1 MPWKTVK
8 HLCRHPL
15 TTTTT
20 QEEEDKVGNPA
31 GDNDNAAVEYA
42 VDEFAED
49 NGVMHLPN
57 DKVNADRTVPST
69 CAICLCP
76 YQDGEKVTWS
86 TESNCVHCFHSSCI
100 LPWLSKREEP
110 QCPVCRQEFC
120 SAAVVESESGSSSTA
135 YRYHDNTSFLESF
148 SQAFAL
154 SQFYRQEQQQNPPGS
169 SPEMDARR
177 ANQLELRNLAMR
189 QHFYHQRQRA
199 AALREV
205 MANHENRRQSNVATN
220 DDDANSLND
229 ANAGGDEEE
238 ATGARLGEGS
248 SSAPEAGGSGTND
261 TTNDD
266 PPVSSVEVGAGTD
279 DERQESSNNSNSNTG
294 RSDNTT

>member
-1 MPWKTVK
+1 MENGEASLSSPTSNNNDD
-8 HLCRHPL
+8 
-15 TTTTT
+15 
-20 QEEEDKVGNPA
+20 EEDKVGNPA
-31 GDNDNAAVEYA
+31 RDNDNGALEYA

-57 DKVNADRTVPST
+57 DKVNANRTVPST

-120 SAAVVESESGSSSTA
+120 SAAVVEAESGSSSGS

-154 SQFYRQEQQQNPPGS
+154 SQFYRQEQNAAGS
-169 SPEMDARR
+169 SPEMDLVARR

-199 AALREV
+199 VALREE
-205 MANHENRRQSNVATN
+205 MENHQNRRQSNVATN
-220 DDDANSLND
+220 DDSNNLND
-229 ANAGGDEEE
+229 ANASGDEEA
-238 ATGARLGEGS
+238 ATGARVEEGF
-248 SSAPEAGGSGTND
+248 SSALEAGGSGTND
-261 TTNDD
+261 TTDD
-266 PPVSSVEVGAGTD
+266 EPPVSSLEVVAGTD
-279 DERQESSNNSNSNTG
+279 DDRQEPSNNNNRTTDH
-294 RSDNTT
+294 SDNTA

>member
-1 MPWKTVK
+1 MENGEASLSSPTSNNNDD
-8 HLCRHPL
+8 
-15 TTTTT
+15 
-20 QEEEDKVGNPA
+20 EEDKVGNPA
-31 GDNDNAAVEYA
+31 RDNDNGALEYA

-57 DKVNADRTVPST
+57 DKVNANRTVPST

-120 SAAVVESESGSSSTA
+120 SAAVVEAESGSSSGS

-154 SQFYRQEQQQNPPGS
+154 SQFYRQEQNAAVS
-169 SPEMDARR
+169 SPEMDLVARR

-199 AALREV
+199 VALREE
-205 MANHENRRQSNVATN
+205 MENHQNRRQSNVATN
-220 DDDANSLND
+220 DDSNNLND
-229 ANAGGDEEE
+229 ANASGDEEA
-238 ATGARLGEGS
+238 ATGARVEEGF
-248 SSAPEAGGSGTND
+248 SSALEAGGSGTND
-261 TTNDD
+261 TTDD
-266 PPVSSVEVGAGTD
+266 EPPVSSLEVGAGTD
-279 DERQESSNNSNSNTG
+279 D
-294 RSDNTT
+294 SDNTA